1 MRTLT
6 IPLHMCDLYNN
17 IASFQLEGGE
27 GGIAVAGLLKS
38 ESRLVVGD
46 RLVEVEVRFWL
57 LFL

>member
-17 IASFQLEGGE
+17 IASFQLKGGE

-46 RLVEVEVRFWL
+46 RVVEVEVRFWL